1 MHFSC
6 PNSNTATTSESGN
19 GGYNSRTQNKAT
31 GSKETNENNSAGDS
45 GENGKINDKSTYF
58 WQTKFPQYL
67 DEISSVDEIFVG
79 EMSVILVQKIIVCLG
94 RYNGA

>member
-1 MHFSC
+1 MANFVSTLC
-6 PNSNTATTSESGN
+6 SNTATTSESGN

-58 WQTKFPQYL
+58 W
-67 DEISSVDEIFVG
+67 
-79 EMSVILVQKIIVCLG
+79 
-94 RYNGA
+94 